1 MTHLSRPYQIA
12 LAAIALIAAVW
23 FIALRGHSS
32 SSSSSG
38 SSSPPAQPA
47 ASSSAST
54 TPYHGAAPGV
64 AGLTRAIEKARGAVA
79 VSEANAKQLA
89 RQSAQASSASSSA
102 PASVS
107 DAPAATSGSGQATT
121 TVTAGAAH
129 TATGVTVHAR
139 AHTAT
144 SPAAAGAAH
153 VLPAL
158 SRQRAVEADL
168 AHGKV
173 VAILFWNPYAPVDQV
188 VQGELRAAA
197 RALHG
202 RLAVIDARAKQVGQF
217 GTFTRAVQV
226 YGTPTILIVTR
237 HGETSSLTGLT
248 DAYSL
253 EQAIAEANQ

>member
-1 MTHLSRPYQIA
+1 MTHLSRPFQIA
-12 LAAIALIAAVW
+12 LAAIGLIAAVW

-89 RQSAQASSASSSA
+89 QQSAQASSAS
-102 PASVS
+102 PSVS
-107 DAPAATSGSGQATT
+107 DAPAATHTTTSVTVHATT
-121 TVTAGAAH
+121 T
-129 TATGVTVHAR
+129 AR

-144 SPAAAGAAH
+144 SRAATGSAH
-153 VLPAL
+153 VLPTL

-168 AHGKV
+168 AQGKV
-173 VAILFWNPYAPVDQV
+173 VAILFWNPHAPVDQV